1 MKTFRTFATVSGSIA
16 AALLLWFALVQ
27 CGYFPWGEEVRFGL
41 FNPDAAGLQ
50 QHKPFYFTTS
60 FLNNGADAVYDR
72 GIDQNLDE
80 WETYF
85 NKKCTAKMVKNLLYG
100 NDFEFNLADADLD
113 NLSQLKETPA
123 YTQPVVRYLLDKP
136 DYETLAYLVF
146 AKQCERE
153 LVVFT
158 YNEWGSQNEEETD
171 NLPSEET
178 RMALNNLLKT
188 AQTQIAKAPND
199 FLRLRY
205 GYQMVVLTRYL
216 NDWAQCAKLYKQY
229 VENNTAKSVL
239 RYWAMQ
245 HYGTALYH
253 LDKKAEADYHFA
265 MVYAN
270 CDAKRVR
277 AWLGFEGE
285 NLKATLAL
293 AKNNAQKADI
303 WTLKALHNPGHA
315 LSDMTQ
321 VYALNPKSA
330 LLKLLIAREINKL
343 EDWLLTPRLTD
354 FEPVSNFL
362 KEDYDY
368 ESIQKANET
377 KDLEYLGKLLAFV
390 VNAITEAQNPDAAFL
405 NLSAA
410 YLCFMNNQFTDAN
423 RYLDLAMK
431 APDASEAVKRQVRLT
446 RLMSFANDKNA
457 INPDFENRL
466 LQDIRWLQQQ
476 MPKVTRNPDYYYE
489 ENQSTWNEYDRLMY
503 ALAYRYENAGNRM
516 KAGLFLSQINNLLRA
531 LRKDGVNGYYTDYF
545 FYYDEN
551 ASTADLEQLLKLID
565 KTGKTEFEYFL
576 TEKAIPDR
584 NKFIDL
590 LGTKHMRADN
600 FELASE
606 AFKRLPDDYWSNNTF
621 GYVQYLD
628 ANPFYVDFYSEH
640 IPTIADTV
648 QYNKAQFAAR
658 MLELKQLS
666 ETQKNRAWYYF
677 LQANG
682 YYSITYY
689 GNSWMQVRYGWTVN
703 WPYNIARLDKYEDQL
718 NYFGCKRAEELYQ
731 KAAAVSKDPG
741 FTALCHRMSGKCQHR
756 RKIYETALKAVPGSD
771 NYYDQPVPTFEENT
785 YYQLLKK
792 DFGQFYDRLIN
803 DCTSITDFLARK
815 DKS

>member
-1 MKTFRTFATVSGSIA
+1 MA
-16 AALLLWFALVQ
+16 AILALWFILVQ

-41 FNPDAAGLQ
+41 FNPNTAGLP
-50 QHKPFYFTTS
+50 QHKPFYFTTR
-60 FLNNGADAVYDR
+60 FLHNGADEVYKQ
-72 GIDQNLDE
+72 GIDENLAE
-80 WETYF
+80 WEAYF
-85 NKKCTAKMVKNLLYG
+85 NKKCTAKMVENLLYA
-100 NDFEFNLADADLD
+100 NDFEFNIADADIENLD
-113 NLSQLKETPA
+113 QLKETPA
-123 YTQPVVRYLLDKP
+123 YAQSVVRYLLNKP

-158 YNEWGSQNEEETD
+158 YNAWDYSDEETNNQPTD
-171 NLPSEET
+171 DKLQ
-178 RMALNNLLKT
+178 ALNSLLET
-188 AQTQIAKAPND
+188 AKIQIAKAPND

-229 VENNTAKSVL
+229 VETSPATSVL

-245 HYGTALYH
+245 HYGTALFH
-253 LDKKAEADYHFA
+253 LGKKAEADYQFS

-270 CDAKRVR
+270 CANKRVR

-303 WTLKALHNPGHA
+303 WTLKALHNPGLA
-315 LSDMTQ
+315 LDDMIQ
-321 VYALNPKSA
+321 VYALNPASP
-330 LLKLLIAREINKL
+330 LLKLLLSREINKL

-354 FEPVSNFL
+354 FDATSAFL
-362 KEDYDY
+362 KEGYNF
-368 ESIQKANET
+368 ETIQKNNEIN
-377 KDLEYLGKLLAFV
+377 DLEYLRRLLAF
-390 VNAITEAQNPDAAFL
+390 ITKALTEGKNPDAAFL

-410 YLCFMNNQFTDAN
+410 YLYFMDNKYADAN

-431 APDASEAVKRQVRLT
+431 APGATEEVKRQVRLT

-466 LQDIRWLQQQ
+466 LKDIRWLQQQ
-476 MPKVTRNPDYYYE
+476 MPKQNRSFDYYYE
-489 ENQSTWNEYDRLMY
+489 ENQSTWNEFDRLMY
-503 ALAYRYENAGNRM
+503 ALAYRYENAGNRA
-516 KAGLFLSQINNLLRA
+516 KAGLFLSHINNLLRA
-531 LRKDGVNGYYTDYF
+531 QRKDGLFGYYNDYF

-551 ASTADLEQLLKLID
+551 ATTAELEQLVQLID
-565 KTGKTEFEYFL
+565 KPDKTEFEYFL
-576 TEKAIPDR
+576 TQQAIPDR

-590 LGTKHMRADN
+590 IGTKHMRADN
-600 FELASE
+600 FELAQE
-606 AFKRLPDDYWSNNTF
+606 AFKRLPNDYWNSNTF
-621 GYVQYLD
+621 AYNQYLN

-640 IPTIADTV
+640 IPTVGDTIS
-648 QYNKAQFAAR
+648 YNKLQFATR
-658 MLELKQLS
+658 MLELKQLA

-689 GNSWMQVRYGWTVN
+689 GNSWMQVRYGWTAN
-703 WPYNIARLDKYEDQL
+703 WQYTLPVVDKYEDQA
-718 NYFGCKRAEELYQ
+718 NYFGCRRAEELYQ

-756 RKIYETALKAVPGSD
+756 RKIYETALNANPASD
-771 NYYDQPVPTFEENT
+771 DFYDQPAPTFEENT
-785 YYQLLKK
+785 HYQLLKK

-803 DCTSITDFLARK
+803 DCTSIADFLARK